1 MTFSF
6 DEWQKFLAAAFVL
19 ISTACAMLLASAWL
33 VEGASPAAKVRLGR
47 DLPYEMLQDPLRT
60 LDAAT
65 VSQLPSSD
73 FSLQH
78 RALSLGFSDSARWL
92 RLPAPSRPSE
102 QPPGTPWWLVLSPPY
117 LDDIRVYIPTGN
129 GWQEVRTGDRVSAHE
144 RPVLDRHFVVPL
156 HAAAGEMILIR
167 LESSSANILEGYFT
181 TPEQFASQRF
191 ANTFMWGVYFGLAV
205 ITTVLCAGL
214 GFILRSRLSLAAC
227 SFAVAYLM
235 VAHTQGFAQ
244 SLLFKDYPFLADRMT
259 GTSVMLSMA
268 SLLWV
273 FREALDTRMR
283 APAAQRALAGCGWII
298 GAGCLSPFLDIYEH
312 VAPAM
317 YALFTIA
324 CLGTAILALK
334 VVADSSATHADRWMS
349 LILTIFATKAIYSAL
364 TLTDI
369 ISMPVLSIY
378 MWQFGMLAL
387 MLAVTILSLHQLWT
401 SQKKIT
407 QLQSDLLLQMRA
419 EQSRLTA
426 LVDARTREIQGTN
439 AALQSSLKET
449 RQAHF
454 RQRQFLGVVAHEFRT
469 PLAVISSA
477 IANLEE
483 FPNANGQT
491 LFNRLTQIGR
501 SVKRLTTLTDNFLAD
516 ERLAGSPMLNEH
528 SQIQLSEIVATAV
541 KMADLSVTHEIK
553 MWVQPGCDFCS
564 KGDSALLTIAISNV
578 LDNAVKYTPNGC
590 VNVELTRQ
598 GETIRIVVRD
608 KGPGI
613 PEYEASTIFE
623 KYQRGSHAASTHGTG
638 MGLYVS
644 REIMRAHGGTL
655 QLLSSSVGAVFEFIL
670 PCRPAS
676 PREPSHV

>member
-1 MTFSF
+1 MTFFF

-19 ISTACAMLLASAWL
+19 ISTACALLLASAWL
-33 VEGASPAAKVRLGR
+33 GEGASPAEVRLGR
-47 DLPYEMLQDPLRT
+47 DLPYEVLKDPLRT
-60 LDAAT
+60 LDAGT

-73 FSLQH
+73 FSFQH
-78 RALSLGFSDSARWL
+78 RALSLGFSDSATWL

-283 APAAQRALAGCGWII
+283 APAAQKALAGCGWII
-298 GAGCLSPFLDIYEH
+298 GAGCLSPFLNIYEH

-378 MWQFGMLAL
+378 LWQFGMLAL
-387 MLAVTILSLHQLWT
+387 MLAVTILSLYKLWT
-401 SQKKIT
+401 SQKT
-407 QLQSDLLLQMRA
+407 VTELQSDLLLQMRA
-419 EQSRLTA
+419 EKSRLTE
-426 LVDARTREIQGTN
+426 LVDARTSELEGTN
-439 AALQSSLKET
+439 SALQSSLKEA
-449 RQAHF
+449 RQAYF
-454 RQRQFLGVVAHEFRT
+454 RQRQFLGVIAHEFRT

-483 FPNANGQT
+483 FPNAKGQT
-491 LFNRLTQIGR
+491 LCNRLTQIDR

-516 ERLAGSPMLNEH
+516 ERLAGGPMHNEH
-528 SQIQLSEIVATAV
+528 SQIQLSEIVTAAV
-541 KMADLSVTHEIK
+541 KMADLSASHEIEI
-553 MWVQPGCDFCS
+553 WVQPGCDYRS
-564 KGDSALLTIAISNV
+564 QGDSALLTIAVSNV
-578 LDNAVKYTPNGC
+578 LDNAVKYTPNGRIG
-590 VNVELTRQ
+590 VELARQ
-598 GETIRIVVRD
+598 GETIRITVLD
-608 KGPGI
+608 EGPGI
-613 PEYEASTIFE
+613 PESEANTIFD
-623 KYQRGSHAASTHGTG
+623 KYQRGTHAASTHGTG
-638 MGLYVS
+638 MGLFVS

-655 QLLSSSVGAVFEFIL
+655 RLLPSSVGAVFEFTL

-676 PREPSHV
+676 SGESSHA